1 MDFLKNINEST
12 IIITTKNNKPIL
24 LEEINKIDK
33 ILDIKIITTKELK
46 NKYLFSYNEQTILYL
61 MNKYNLKYTVAL
73 IYLENL
79 YYIENKKYDS
89 DKLNFLVKIKQELI
103 NNNLLIFDNNYKE
116 YLKNK
121 KIIVYKIKNL
131 NKLEQTIINELQNV
145 TIIEEN
151 TKLYKHK
158 IYKFTTLEE
167 EVEFV
172 AKKISELI
180 NNNIPI
186 NNIKITN
193 LDNDYTNSIQRI
205 FKLFNLTL
213 EEENNSLYSYDI
225 TKDFLNNYKEN
236 INETLEYIKEKYNI
250 TKENKIYNEIVNII
264 NAFAWT
270 DNYLKVK
277 PLIEQKLKDTKYIK
291 PKQKNSIKIIDY
303 LNDYIED
310 NDYVFMLNF
319 NQNSIPKI
327 YKDEDYITDNL
338 KKYINIET
346 TIEKNKLQKENT
358 IKSINNIKNL
368 TITYK
373 EKTNTKT
380 YYPSILIKELNLEEQ
395 EIKDNNISYSCL
407 NDKINLTK
415 YLDNYI
421 KYNIKTN
428 KLEKLLYNYNNIN
441 YLSYNNEYNKINKQ
455 EFLEYINNKLYLS
468 YTSIDTYYK
477 CAFKYYLTNI
487 LKLEPYEETFS
498 TIIGKVFHYILEKSL
513 NNDIDIQ
520 KEINVY
526 LENNNITFTNKER
539 FFFNKLTKDLN
550 NLVEKIKKQLEFTKL
565 KDALYEQKIIINK
578 QEDIEVSITGIID
591 KVMYKKQQD
600 KTIVSLID
608 YKTGTIDLNLDYIKN
623 GLGLQLPMYLYLIK
637 NSNLIENP
645 LFAGFY
651 LQKILKEK
659 EENYKLEGYSNIDED
674 IIKEFDIS
682 YKDSEIIKG
691 LKVKN
696 DGNFYSTAKVLT
708 NTQIEEII
716 SLVEDNINKAI
727 YNIKNCNFEINPKK
741 IENITNISC
750 KYCTMNDIC
759 FMKEKN
765 IEIIKKEA
773 GEENA

>member
-1 MDFLKNINEST
+1 MDFLKNINKST
-12 IIITTKNNKPIL
+12 IIITTKNNKNIL
-24 LEEINKIDK
+24 LEEINKMNK
-33 ILDIKIITTKELK
+33 LLDIKIITTEELK

-61 MNKYNLKYTVAL
+61 MNKYNLKYKVAL
-73 IYLENL
+73 IYLENI
-79 YYIENKKYDS
+79 YYIENKKYNS
-89 DKLNFLVKIKQELI
+89 NKLNFLVQIKQELI

-116 YLKNK
+116 YLNNKNIIIYK
-121 KIIVYKIKNL
+121 KTL
-131 NKLEQTIINELQNV
+131 NKLEQTILSQLQNV
-145 TIIEEN
+145 TIIEEEPKSYEHN
-151 TKLYKHK
+151 

-180 NNNIPI
+180 NNNISI

-193 LDNDYTNSIQRI
+193 LDNDYINSIQRI

-213 EEENNSLYSYDI
+213 EEENKPLYSYDI

-236 INETLEYIKEKYNI
+236 INESLEYIKEKYNI

-264 NAFAWT
+264 NSFAWT
-270 DNYLKVK
+270 DNYIKVK

-303 LNDYIED
+303 INDYVED

-319 NQNSIPKI
+319 NQNAIPKI

-346 TIEKNKLQKENT
+346 TIEKNKQQKENT
-358 IKSINNIKNL
+358 IKSIKNIKNL
-368 TITYK
+368 IITYK

-380 YYPSILIKELNLEEQ
+380 YYPSILIKELNLKEQ
-395 EIKDNNISYSCL
+395 EIKDNNISYSKL

-415 YLDNYI
+415 DLDNYI
-421 KYNIKTN
+421 KYNTKTN
-428 KLEKLLYNYNNIN
+428 KLEKLLYNYQDIN
-441 YLSYNNEYNKINKQ
+441 YLSYNNEYNKINEKDL
-455 EFLEYINNKLYLS
+455 LEYINNKIYLS

-487 LKLEPYEETFS
+487 LKLDTYEETFS
-498 TIIGKVFHYILEKSL
+498 TIIGKVFHYILEKAL

-520 KEINVY
+520 EEINIY
-526 LENNNITFTNKER
+526 LKNNNINFTNKEK

-565 KDALYEQKIIINK
+565 KDALYEQKITINK
-578 QEDIEVSITGIID
+578 QDDIEVSITGIID
-591 KVMYKKQQD
+591 KIMYKKDID
-600 KTIVSLID
+600 KTLVALID

-637 NSNLIENP
+637 NSDLIENP
-645 LFAGFY
+645 QFAGFY

-659 EENYKLEGYSNIDED
+659 EENYKLEGYSNINEN

-696 DGNFYSTAKVLT
+696 EGGFYSTSKVLT
-708 NTQIEEII
+708 NIQIEEII
-716 SLVEDNINKAI
+716 SLVEENINKAI
-727 YNIKNCNFEINPKK
+727 FNIKNCNFDINPKK
-741 IENITNISC
+741 IDNATNISC
-750 KYCTMNDIC
+750 KYCSMNDIC

-765 IEIIKKEA
+765 IEIIKKEV